1 MNEEDLPEQP
11 IIMEEYVKDLE
22 EKLRETI
29 VNLEKQQRINVR
41 IINNY
46 EYLDQKYDR
55 LYCLLTEEQRRSLK
69 D

>member
-1 MNEEDLPEQP
+1 MNEDLPEQP
-11 IIMEEYVKDLE
+11 IIMKEYVKDLE
-22 EKLRETI
+22 EKLRETL

-46 EYLDQKYDR
+46 ESLDQKYDR